1 MIDGEFNDILK
12 PLRGDTVEK
21 YINEYI
27 RPRLQGDGGEITYVG
42 RDGGE
47 VTVLL
52 QGECSKCLI
61 LNRCLAWIEERIE
74 HDLGEKVRVVGIR
87 KKPYFQDKGG
97 ELMAHIKVERRSM
110 RPQEWIDLR
119 FGWLKRHIYSEKYE
133 IPSFTV
139 REARQVSEMHFE
151 F

>member
-12 PLRGDTVEK
+12 LLRGDTVEK

-61 LNRCLAWIEERIE
+61 LDRCLAWIEERIE

-87 KKPYFQDKGG
+87 KKPYFQDK
-97 ELMAHIKVERRSM
+97 
-110 RPQEWIDLR
+110 
-119 FGWLKRHIYSEKYE
+119 
-133 IPSFTV
+133 
-139 REARQVSEMHFE
+139 
-151 F
+151 